1 MEKILL
7 TIKGTQRD
15 NGHDEHLEFMT
26 EGRLIKTA
34 DGYLLEYDET
44 ELTGEEGC
52 IIRLILKDNSVTLL
66 RTGANNEVH
75 MIFAPHSVY
84 ESSIETPEGVLRMS
98 LFPLRVE
105 SELKE
110 NSGHLSLEYELSI
123 GSLSTV
129 NKLDLSFKSVE
140 GCVN

>member
-1 MEKILL
+1 MERILL

-15 NGHDEHLEFMT
+15 NGRDEHLEFMT

-34 DGYLLEYDET
+34 DGYLLEYDES

-52 IIRLILKDNSVTLL
+52 ITRLILKDDSVTLL
-66 RTGANNEVH
+66 RTGSNEVH
-75 MIFAPHSVY
+75 MIFTPHSVY

-105 SELKE
+105 SELQEK
-110 NSGHLSLEYELSI
+110 SGRLSLEYELSI

-129 NKLDLSFKSVE
+129 NRLDLSFKSVE
-140 GCVN
+140 GCIN